1 MFNGS
6 MNTHIRKRF
15 IIIMELLFYVKLAS
29 KMPEYVVK
37 IKAELENIQ
46 RLIPIPNNLWKM
58 NVASPII
65 FL

>member
-6 MNTHIRKRF
+6 MNTHIRK
-15 IIIMELLFYVKLAS
+15 IYNNYMELLYVKLAS
-29 KMPEYVVK
+29 KMPGYVVK

-58 NVASPII
+58 NIASPII